1 MIDTSNIEFIEKL
14 VCVNRVTKVVKG
26 GRNFGFAA
34 MVVVGDKKGL
44 VGFGTGKAKEVTE
57 ARSKATK
64 MAKKNLVRIPLREGR
79 TVHHDSIGKYGAGKV
94 VVRNAPS
101 GTGIIA
107 GGAMRAVFEAVGIQD
122 VVAKSLST
130 SNPYNL
136 VKATFDA
143 LERTDSPKRLAA
155 KRGKKVGE
163 IISRRNV
170 GQNRDDK
177 ADIEAE
183 TAEAKQDEKTGS

>member
-1 MIDTSNIEFIEKL
+1 MKDNSALDLTEKL

-57 ARSKATK
+57 ARNKATK
-64 MAKKNLVRIPLREGR
+64 AAKKNLVRIPLREGR
-79 TVHHDSIGKYGAGKV
+79 TVHHDSNGKFGAGKV
-94 VVRNAPS
+94 VVRKAPS

-143 LERTDSPKRLAA
+143 LEKTNSPKRLAA
-155 KRGKKVGE
+155 KRGKKVSE
-163 IISRRNV
+163 IISRRS
-170 GQNRDDK
+170 DK
-177 ADIEAE
+177 GAGEPKE
-183 TAEAKQDEKTGS
+183 EEVNNNEENKEAK

>member
-1 MIDTSNIEFIEKL
+1 MIDTNNIEFIEKL
-14 VCVNRVTKVVKG
+14 VCVNRVTKVVNG

-57 ARSKATK
+57 ARNKATK

-79 TVHHDSIGKYGAGKV
+79 TVHHDSAGKFGAGKV
-94 VVRNAPS
+94 VVRNAPP

-122 VVAKSLST
+122 IVAKSLAT

-143 LERTDSPKRLAA
+143 LQRIDSPKMLAA
-155 KRGKKVGE
+155 KRGKKVSE
-163 IISRRNV
+163 IISKRNSQAQKEQISDV
-170 GQNRDDK
+170 NEQ
-177 ADIEAE
+177 
-183 TAEAKQDEKTGS
+183 

>member
-1 MIDTSNIEFIEKL
+1 MAALNLDSDLVEKL

-57 ARSKATK
+57 ARNKATK
-64 MAKKNLVRIPLREGR
+64 AAKKNMVRIPLREGR
-79 TVHHDSIGKYGAGKV
+79 TVHHDTTGKFGSGKV
-94 VVRNAPS
+94 IVRNAPS

-122 VVAKSLST
+122 IVSKSLNS

-143 LERTDSPKRLAA
+143 LLNTNSPKTLAA
-155 KRGKKVGE
+155 RRGKKISDLVG
-163 IISRRNV
+163 RRGDKKKAVSNV
-170 GQNRDDK
+170 VVED
-177 ADIEAE
+177 APVV
-183 TAEAKQDEKTGS
+183 AKTEEK

>member
-1 MIDTSNIEFIEKL
+1 MIDTNNIEFIEKL

-34 MVVVGDKKGL
+34 MVIVGDKKGL

-57 ARSKATK
+57 ARNKATK
-64 MAKKNLVRIPLREGR
+64 MAKKNLSRIPLREGR
-79 TVHHDSIGKYGAGKV
+79 TVHHDASGKYGAAKV
-94 VVRNAPS
+94 VVRNAPP

-107 GGAMRAVFEAVGIQD
+107 GGAMRAVFEAVGIHD

-136 VKATFDA
+136 VKATFNA
-143 LERTDSPKRLAA
+143 LENIDSPKTLAA
-155 KRGKKVGE
+155 KRGKKVSE
-163 IISRRNV
+163 IISKRNS
-170 GQNRDDK
+170 K
-177 ADIEAE
+177 APKEQSLE
-183 TAEAKQDEKTGS
+183 EVEQ

>member
-1 MIDTSNIEFIEKL
+1 MIDTNNIEFIEKL

-57 ARSKATK
+57 ARNKATK

-79 TVHHDSIGKYGAGKV
+79 TVHHDSAGKYGAGKV
-94 VVRNAPS
+94 VVRNAPP

-122 VVAKSLST
+122 IVAKSLAT

-143 LERTDSPKRLAA
+143 LQRIDSPKMLAA
-155 KRGKKVGE
+155 KRGKKVSE
-163 IISRRNV
+163 IISKRNSQSHKEQV
-170 GQNRDDK
+170 SD
-177 ADIEAE
+177 ADE
-183 TAEAKQDEKTGS
+183 Q

>member
-1 MIDTSNIEFIEKL
+1 MIDSSNLDLVEKL

-44 VGFGTGKAKEVTE
+44 VGFGTGKAKEVTA
-57 ARSKATK
+57 ARAKATK
-64 MAKKNLVRIPLREGR
+64 IARKNLVRVPLREGR
-79 TVHHDSIGKYGAGKV
+79 TIHHDSYGKFGAAKV

-122 VVAKSLST
+122 VVSKSLAT

-143 LERTDSPKRLAA
+143 LERTDSPKRLAS
-155 KRGKKVGE
+155 KRGKKVGD
-163 IISRRNV
+163 IINRRNNKDAAANNDV
-170 GQNRDDK
+170 
-177 ADIEAE
+177 AAEEAAEAE
-183 TAEAKQDEKTGS
+183 VKEEAK

>member
-1 MIDTSNIEFIEKL
+1 MIDTNNIEFIEKL

-57 ARSKATK
+57 ARNKATK
-64 MAKKNLVRIPLREGR
+64 MAKKNLSRIPLREGR
-79 TVHHDSIGKYGAGKV
+79 TVHHDASGKYGAAKV
-94 VVRNAPS
+94 VVRNAPP

-107 GGAMRAVFEAVGIQD
+107 GGAMRAVFEAVGIHD

-136 VKATFDA
+136 VKATFNA
-143 LERTDSPKRLAA
+143 LENIDSPKTLAA
-155 KRGKKVGE
+155 KRGKKVSE
-163 IISRRNV
+163 IISKRNS
-170 GQNRDDK
+170 K
-177 ADIEAE
+177 APKEQILEE
-183 TAEAKQDEKTGS
+183 VEQ

>member
-1 MIDTSNIEFIEKL
+1 MIDTNNIEFIEKL

-57 ARSKATK
+57 ARNKATK

-79 TVHHDSIGKYGAGKV
+79 TVHHDSAGKYGAGKV
-94 VVRNAPS
+94 VVRNAPP

-122 VVAKSLST
+122 IVAKSLAT

-143 LERTDSPKRLAA
+143 LQRIDSPKMLAA
-155 KRGKKVGE
+155 KRGKKVSE
-163 IISRRNV
+163 IISKRNSQSQK
-170 GQNRDDK
+170 GQVSD
-177 ADIEAE
+177 ADE
-183 TAEAKQDEKTGS
+183 Q

>member
-1 MIDTSNIEFIEKL
+1 MIDTNNIEFIEKL

-57 ARSKATK
+57 ARNKATK

-79 TVHHDSIGKYGAGKV
+79 TVHHDSAGKFGAGKV
-94 VVRNAPS
+94 VVRNAPP

-122 VVAKSLST
+122 IVAKSLAT

-143 LERTDSPKRLAA
+143 LQRIDSPKMLAA
-155 KRGKKVGE
+155 KRGKKVSE
-163 IISRRNV
+163 IISKRNSQAQKEQISDV
-170 GQNRDDK
+170 NEQ
-177 ADIEAE
+177 
-183 TAEAKQDEKTGS
+183 

>member
-1 MIDTSNIEFIEKL
+1 MIDTNNIEFIEKL

-57 ARSKATK
+57 ARNKATK

-79 TVHHDSIGKYGAGKV
+79 TVHHDSAGKFGAGKV
-94 VVRNAPS
+94 VVRNAPP

-122 VVAKSLST
+122 IVAKSLAT

-143 LERTDSPKRLAA
+143 LQRIDSPKMLAA
-155 KRGKKVGE
+155 KKR
-163 IISRRNV
+163 
-170 GQNRDDK
+170 
-177 ADIEAE
+177 
-183 TAEAKQDEKTGS
+183 

>member
-1 MIDTSNIEFIEKL
+1 MIDTNNIEFIEKL

-44 VGFGTGKAKEVTE
+44 VGFGTGKAKEVTA
-57 ARSKATK
+57 ARNKATK

-79 TVHHDSIGKYGAGKV
+79 TVHHDIIGKYGAGKV
-94 VVRNAPS
+94 VVRNAPP

-122 VVAKSLST
+122 IVAKSLST

-143 LERTDSPKRLAA
+143 LQKIDSPKMLAA
-155 KRGKKVGE
+155 KRGVKVSD
-163 IISRRNV
+163 IISKRNAHAQKEV
-170 GQNRDDK
+170 
-177 ADIEAE
+177 AAE
-183 TAEAKQDEKTGS
+183 VKE